1 MKIMSEYIDFSKN
14 KQLQQE
20 VADMSGL
27 GVSILTEGIEK
38 GEQNIIELYNWL
50 MEHGK
55 REDAIAIMKPE
66 NVEFR
71 NRLLKEY
78 KQASATNPQSS

>member
-50 MEHGK
+50 MEQLILISLSYRSRKTRGH
-55 REDAIAIMKPE
+55 IPLWYMSL
-66 NVEFR
+66 FT
-71 NRLLKEY
+71 
-78 KQASATNPQSS
+78 Q